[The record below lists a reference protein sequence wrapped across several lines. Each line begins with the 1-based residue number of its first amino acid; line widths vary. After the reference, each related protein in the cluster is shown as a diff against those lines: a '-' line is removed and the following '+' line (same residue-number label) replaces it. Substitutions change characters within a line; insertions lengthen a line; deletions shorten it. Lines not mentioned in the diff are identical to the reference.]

1 MKFILTSILVVFF
14 FCAYS
19 QAKIVVL
26 GSSTAVGYGALPYSP
41 FDNDSGWVNRLR
53 LSFNKNTMDG
63 VDTTV
68 VNLALG
74 GQTTYHVMPTSFIPP
89 ANRPSPD
96 PDRNVTKAISLNPD
110 AIIINLPSNDM
121 AVGFTKS
128 EIMNNF
134 RSLSQI
140 ITNAGINAFITT
152 TQPRDFSPNF
162 LMMEYQ
168 RDLKD
173 SIQNNFGYFSIN
185 FWDDLVGTTP
195 PNSIRTEVSYG
206 DGIHINNLGH
216 FLVYQRVAAK
226 NLFVINA
233 ILPLTLKSFET
244 KVIGKKTLLTWET
257 LQEDANTIFQIERS
271 LDAIDFKNIGSIQGI
286 NTSGSTYSYT
296 DAAAPQGKSWY
307 RLKMTGISGI
317 KYSDTRLAYHSNA
330 RFGIDKVQITA
341 TSLIIHLQSE
351 IEENIEV
358 YLVSSSGTRIR
369 TKKQTLVSPAT
380 QVFINVSHLPVGVYY
395 LVISTGKEFI
405 TQPVFLTK

>member
-1 MKFILTSILVVFF
+1 MKFILASIFVVFCY
-14 FCAYS
+14 CAQS

-26 GSSTAVGYGALPYSP
+26 GSSTAAGFGTTPYFP
-41 FDNDSGWVNRLR
+41 FDSDSGWVNRLR

-68 VNLALG
+68 VNLANG
-74 GQTTYHVMPTSFIPP
+74 GFTTYHVMPTGFIPP

-96 PDRNVTKAISLNPD
+96 PDRNVTKALSLNPD
-110 AIIINLPSNDM
+110 VVIINLPSNDM
-121 AVGFTKS
+121 AIGCTKA

-140 ITNAGINAFITT
+140 ITTAGVNAFITT

-195 PNSIRTEVSYG
+195 PNSIRPEVAYG

-226 NLFVINA
+226 NLFVINT
-233 ILPLTLKSFET
+233 ILPITLKSFET
-244 KVIGKKTLLTWET
+244 KVLGKKTLVNWET
-257 LQEDANTIFQIERS
+257 LQEDPGTIFYIERS
-271 LDAIDFKNIGSIQGI
+271 QNAVDFKSIGSEQGI
-286 NTSGSTYSYT
+286 NTSGSTYYYT
-296 DAAAPQGKSWY
+296 DISAPQGKSWY
-307 RLKMTGISGI
+307 RLKMMGNSGT
-317 KYSDTRLAYHSNA
+317 KYSETRQIYHTHS
-330 RFGIDKVQITA
+330 RFGIEKVLINPS
-341 TSLIIHLQSE
+341 SLVVHLQSE
-351 IEENIEV
+351 IESNMEV
-358 YLVSSSGTRIR
+358 YLTSSSGIKVI
-369 TKKQTLVSPAT
+369 TKQQALVSPAT
-380 QVFINVSHLPVGVYY
+380 QVFLDVSQLPAGIYY
-395 LVISTGKEFI
+395 LVVSAGSEFI
-405 TQPVFLTK
+405 SQPVFIR

>member
-1 MKFILTSILVVFF
+1 MKLILTSIFVVFC
-14 FCAYS
+14 FCAHS

-26 GSSTAVGYGALPYSP
+26 GSSTAVGYGALPYTP

-53 LSFNKNTMDG
+53 LSFNKNATDG

-74 GQTTYHVMPTSFIPP
+74 GYTTYHVMPTSFIPP
-89 ANRPSPD
+89 AGRPTPD

-110 AIIINLPSNDM
+110 VIIINLPSNDM
-121 AVGFTKS
+121 AIGFTKS

-152 TQPRDFSPNF
+152 TQPRNFSPNF

-173 SIQNNFGYFSIN
+173 SIQNNFGYFSVN
-185 FWDDLVGTTP
+185 FWDDLVSLTP
-195 PNSIRTEVSYG
+195 PNDIRPEVAYG

-216 FLVYQRVAAK
+216 YLVYLRVAAK

-257 LQEDANTIFQIERS
+257 LQEDGNTVFQIERS
-271 LDAIDFKNIGSIQGI
+271 PDAINFKNLGSLQGV
-286 NTSGSTYSYT
+286 NTSGSSYTYT
-296 DAAAPQGKSWY
+296 DAAAPKGNSWY
-307 RLKMTGISGI
+307 RLKMTGVSGI
-317 KYSDTRLAYHSNA
+317 KYSETRQAFHSNA
-330 RFGIDKVQITA
+330 RFGIDKVQISTG
-341 TSLIIHLQSE
+341 SIIIHLQSE
-351 IEENIEV
+351 IEDNIEV
-358 YLVSSSGTRIR
+358 YLVSSSGIQLRS
-369 TKKQTLVSPAT
+369 KKQTLVSPAT
-380 QVFINVSHLPVGVYY
+380 QVFLNVSQLPAGVYY
-395 LVISTGKEFI
+395 LVISNGKELI
-405 TQPVFLTK
+405 THPVFLTN